1 MESIK
6 EIKEI
11 KENIEI
17 IEKMDAVTFDIAF
30 LAQDIAPVYVACKN
44 VHTIQIDPIPIHVN
58 KFKRIF
64 YSQEDFFGLNKGNQY
79 EEDLLPFTCLNES
92 HRTIDKRPF
101 SLLEEVVRCIEED
114 LNVTRSC
121 FTTKS
126 LLELTRDIKNIST
139 LYHLD
144 ACSLVSALKWSNI
157 VAIMKSAN
165 KRAEYIYFVITILF
179 KTANVAVL
187 PIMVKLKYKIRLCD
201 YFIHEEYH

>member
-11 KENIEI
+11 TEK
-17 IEKMDAVTFDIAF
+17 IEKMEAVTFDIAY
-30 LAQDIAPVYVACKN
+30 LTQDIAPVYVACKN

-58 KFKRIF
+58 HFKRIF
-64 YSQEDFFGLNKGNQY
+64 YSQEDFFGLNKGNQF
-79 EEDLLPFTCLNES
+79 EPDLLPFTVLNTPY
-92 HRTIDKRPF
+92 RTIDERPF

-165 KRAEYIYFVITILF
+165 ERAEYIYFVITILF

-187 PIMVKLKYKIRLCD
+187 PIMVKLKYKVRLCD
-201 YFIHEEYH
+201 YFYNKETH